1 MIEFEK
7 TKLANGLTLIVHQ
20 DKSTPIV
27 AFNLLYDVGSKHES
41 ANRTGFAHL
50 FEHLMFEGSEN
61 IPSFD
66 TPLQLIGAQ
75 NNAFTSTDVTNY
87 YITVPKENL
96 ETAFW
101 LESDRLN
108 NLAFSEESLRLQKNV
123 VIEEFKQRY
132 LNQPYGDMWLKLRP
146 LAYQVH
152 PYQWATIGK
161 NTDHIEEATLDEVK
175 AFFNKHYKPQNAILV
190 VAGDVEFESVVKLT
204 EKWFGGINKPD
215 EPRAKLPLE
224 PVQTERRT
232 QTIKGNVPQNAI
244 YMAFKMPSR
253 REEDYVAV
261 DLVSDVLSRGD
272 SSRFYQKLIKGKQL
286 FSEIDAYV
294 SGEMERGL
302 FVVAGKLRDG
312 ISFKEAEA
320 AIWEEINLI
329 CNELVS
335 QEELEKSVNKVES
348 TLAFSE
354 MEVLN
359 KAMNLAF
366 AELHSDASLVNE
378 EINQYL
384 KATVQDIQKAA
395 QDYLRPEKASVLF
408 YEKA

>member
-1 MIEFEK
+1 MIHFEK

-41 ANRTGFAHL
+41 AHRTGFAHL

-132 LNQPYGDMWLKLRP
+132 LNQPYGDMWLNLRP
-146 LAYQVH
+146 LAYKVH

-161 NTDHIEEATLDEVK
+161 STDHIEEATLEEVK
-175 AFFNKHYKPQNAILV
+175 AFFYKHYKPQHAILV
-190 VAGDVEFESVVKLT
+190 VAGDVEYDSVLKLT
-204 EKWFGGINKPD
+204 EKWFGGIEKPD
-215 EPRAKLPLE
+215 ETREELPLE
-224 PVQTERRT
+224 PIQEERRT
-232 QTIKGNVPQNAI
+232 KTITGNVPQNAI

-253 REEDYVAV
+253 REKDYVAV

-302 FVVAGKLRDG
+302 FVIAGKLRDG
-312 ISFKEAEA
+312 ITFEQAEL

-329 CNELVS
+329 TNDLVS

-384 KATVQDIQKAA
+384 KATVHDIKKAA
-395 QDYLRPEKASVLF
+395 KQYLSPEKASVLF